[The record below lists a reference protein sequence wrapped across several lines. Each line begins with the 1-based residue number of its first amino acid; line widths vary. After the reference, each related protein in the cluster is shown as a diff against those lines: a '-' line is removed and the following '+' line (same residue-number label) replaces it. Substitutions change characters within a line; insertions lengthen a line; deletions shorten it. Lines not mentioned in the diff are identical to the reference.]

1 MAILRPPLAA
11 ARSGIMLAVVK
22 KTTDLRPQ
30 KLEGKKVS
38 GKARGLALVPLLRD
52 APAAWRLLRD
62 REAALWAK
70 ALVVLSVVY
79 CVWPLDLVPDA
90 VPFITWIDDVG
101 VVLLFRLILHRQ
113 LGRYHEPREEI
124 VADVRGPRS
133 GADVR
138 VA

>member
-1 MAILRPPLAA
+1 M
-11 ARSGIMLAVVK
+11 K
-22 KTTDLRPQ
+22 KTTDARPQ

-70 ALVVLSVVY
+70 ALIVLSVVY

-90 VPFITWIDDVG
+90 VPFITWIDDAG

-113 LGRYHEPREEI
+113 LARYHEPGSEI
-124 VADVRGPRS
+124 VTDVRGPRS
-133 GADVR
+133 GTDVR